1 MSSGARLFW
10 QLPARNLFAFG
21 GALWYDRRTDNG
33 EGTAMRITESTE
45 NYMEAILILQQQN
58 GAVRAVDIAHYLG
71 FSKPTI
77 SQYMKQYAQQGLIEV
92 NGNGHIALTDEG
104 RAIAE
109 NIFERHQVITAV
121 FAALGVPEEIA
132 REDACKVEHDLSD
145 VTFQCMKEHYWQYL
159 HHRGEVRD

>member
-1 MSSGARLFW
+1 
-10 QLPARNLFAFG
+10 
-21 GALWYDRRTDNG
+21 
-33 EGTAMRITESTE
+33 MRITESTE

-58 GAVRAVDIAHYLG
+58 GEVRAVDLAHYFG

-92 NGNGHIALTDEG
+92 DGNGHITLTGEG

-109 NIFERHQVITAV
+109 HIFERHQVITAV
-121 FAALGVPEEIA
+121 FTALGVPEEIA

-145 VTFQCMKEHYWQYL
+145 VTFQCMKEHYQQYL
-159 HHRGEVRD
+159 HHRSEVKG